1 MTVELDRRPGDDMPR
16 VTVKKFQP
24 LDSLAKKSRLLLSV
38 HIADPSQLPAV
49 ARELGEARGGTGVVR
64 ALLPISDGRR
74 ATMVLGRDFFLDA
87 DLAARL
93 TRILGE
99 GAVELSAQ
107 EPPRLALVG

>member
-1 MTVELDRRPGDDMPR
+1 MVPT
-16 VTVKKFQP
+16 
-24 LDSLAKKSRLLLSV
+24 
-38 HIADPSQLPAV
+38 I
-49 ARELGEARGGTGVVR
+49 ARELQESHGGTGLVR
-64 ALLPISDGRR
+64 ATLPISEGRE
-74 ATMVLGRDFFLDA
+74 ATLVLGRDFSLDA